1 MRVKTR
7 AVWMAGAMGLIG
19 VVFLLLVSAGAQ
31 TITIGFTVS
40 RTGKLKVD
48 SEEQLKGFEL
58 WRDQVNAAGGI
69 KAGERRHQVRFIT
82 YDDESNPER
91 VQQSYTRLIQNDA
104 VEFLFSPYSSGLTA
118 KAAAVTEQLGKIM
131 MTTGAADDN
140 TYKQGNKYLYQM
152 FTPATEYLSS
162 TLGALKAK
170 GVNKVAFVY
179 SDDSF
184 SSLVAKDGRSRAEL
198 LGIKVVLDQS
208 YSAGAKDFGAVIKA
222 LRSSGATA
230 LIGGGHY
237 EDGEALARQL
247 HDDKANLRSVV
258 LLVAPD
264 SPEFSKLGE
273 VAYGVMVPSQWEPQ
287 SSFKQQI
294 GPTGAAFV
302 KAFQARYSAIPSY
315 ESAGG
320 YAAGLVLQQ
329 AIEHC
334 ESTDTAKVASAL
346 DATDITTFF
355 GRTRF
360 ATTAR
365 QHGLQVMHNMVL
377 AQWQKDKSGKLGK
390 QVVWP
395 EPAKTA
401 NLVLISGR

>member
-40 RTGKLKVD
+40 HTGKLKVD
-48 SEEQLKGFEL
+48 SEEQFKGFEL

-118 KAAAVTEQLGKIM
+118 KAAGVTEQLGKIM
-131 MTTGAADDN
+131 ITTGAADDN

-162 TLGALKAK
+162 TLGAFKAK
-170 GVNKVAFVY
+170 GVNNVAFVY

-184 SSLVAKDGRSRAEL
+184 STLVAKDGRSRAEL

-247 HDDKANLRSVV
+247 HDDKANLRFVV

-334 ESTDTAKVASAL
+334 KSTDTAKVASAL
-346 DATDITTFF
+346 DAVDITTFF
-355 GRTRF
+355 GHTRF
-360 ATTAR
+360 ATSAG

-377 AQWQKDKSGKLGK
+377 AQWQKDESGKLAK

-395 EPAKTA
+395 EAAKTA

>member
-1 MRVKTR
+1 
-7 AVWMAGAMGLIG
+7 MAGVMGLIA
-19 VVFLLLVSAGAQ
+19 VVFLLLASAGAQ

-40 RTGKLKVD
+40 HTGKLKVD

-69 KAGERRHQVRFIT
+69 KAGERRYQVRFIT
-82 YDDESNPER
+82 YDDESNPDR
-91 VQQSYTRLIQNDA
+91 VRQSYTRLIQQDA

-118 KAAAVTEQLGKIM
+118 SAAAVTEQSGKILI
-131 MTTGAADDN
+131 TTGAADDS

-162 TLGALKAK
+162 TLSAFKAK
-170 GVNKVAFVY
+170 KVNNVAFVY

-184 SSLVAKDGRSRAEL
+184 STLVAKDGRSRAEL
-198 LGIKVVLDQS
+198 AGIKVVLDQS
-208 YSAGAKDFGAVIKA
+208 YPAGAKDFGPVIKT
-222 LRSSGATA
+222 LRTSGATA

-247 HDDKANLRSVV
+247 YDAKADLTSIV

-273 VAYGVMVPSQWEPQ
+273 AAYGVMVPSQWEPQ
-287 SSFKQQI
+287 SAFKEQI
-294 GPTGAAFV
+294 GPTGANFV
-302 KAFQARYSAIPSY
+302 KAFQAKYNAVPGY

-320 YAAGLVLQQ
+320 YATGLVLQH
-329 AIEHC
+329 AVEHS
-334 ESTDTAKVASAL
+334 ESTNTAKVASAL

-360 ATTAR
+360 ATTAG

-377 AQWQKDKSGKLGK
+377 AQWQRDKSGKLAK

-395 EPAKTA
+395 EAAKTG